1 MIYQKMTMK
10 TQVVSALMA
19 VAVASLSAN
28 AITVDKNTPISVRT
42 MRAIVS
48 ETSVVELPAK
58 AAEIVTAAS
67 EETREKVAVR
77 TVRIFLQN
85 HHSLAPSLVGAIANA
100 APEVAPAITAEAI
113 MLFPESAYSITK
125 AAVAAAPKQ
134 AVLIALRAAQANPS
148 LIGSIRAGIDRG
160 VPALAPQFQQVLATI
175 ASGER
180 VETADLA
187 IITVRVRIGTSS
199 NNQPADLGDLS
210 LNVGG
215 EGSTQQVFAGVI
227 QQVIDVPVVDPIT
240 GIITIEKEV
249 IFSIDTGSV
258 EVPEDLTGQQ
268 TNQFDLIARVLNSGS
283 GFVKEVVIE
292 SYTN

>member
-1 MIYQKMTMK
+1 
-10 TQVVSALMA
+10 MA

-67 EETREKVAVR
+67 EETREKVAIR

-100 APEVAPAITAEAI
+100 APEVAPAVTSEAI

-134 AVLIALRAAQANPS
+134 AVLIALRAAQVNPS
-148 LIGSIRAGIDRG
+148 QIGSIRAGIDRG
-160 VPALAPQFQQVLATI
+160 APALAPQFQQVLATI

-187 IITVRVRIGTSS
+187 ILTVRVRIGTSS
-199 NNQPADLGDLS
+199 STTPADLSDLT

-215 EGSTQQVFAGVI
+215 EGNTQQVFTGVV
-227 QQVIDVPVVDPIT
+227 QTVVEEEVTDPDT
-240 GIITIEKEV
+240 GVVTIEKV
-249 IFSIDTGSV
+249 IVFTIDTGSV
-258 EVPEDLTGQQ
+258 DVPEDLTGQQ
-268 TNQFDLIARVLNSGS
+268 NSNFDLIARVLNTGS
-283 GFVKEVVIE
+283 DFVKEVVIE
-292 SYTN
+292 SYVN

>member
-1 MIYQKMTMK
+1 MK
-10 TQVVSALMA
+10 TRVVSALMA
-19 VAVASLSAN
+19 VAVASLTAN
-28 AITVDKNTPISVRT
+28 AITVDKNAPLSVRT

-58 AAEIVTAAS
+58 AAEIVSAAS

-113 MLFPESAYSITK
+113 TLFPESAYSITK

-134 AVLIALRAAQANPS
+134 AVLIALRAAGANPGH
-148 LIGSIRAGIDRG
+148 IGQIRAGIDRG
-160 VPALAPQFQQVLATI
+160 IPTLAPEFQRVLATL

-180 VETADLA
+180 VETVDLA
-187 IITVRVRIGTSS
+187 VITIRVRIGTSS
-199 NNQPADLGDLS
+199 STTPADVGNLG

-215 EGSTQQVFAGVI
+215 AGATQQVFSGVV
-227 QQVIDVPVVDPIT
+227 QTVVDVPVTDPIT
-240 GIITIEKEV
+240 GIVTIEKEV
-249 IFSIDTGSV
+249 VFTVDTGSV

-268 TNQFDLIARVLNSGS
+268 TSQFDLIARVLNTGS

>member
-1 MIYQKMTMK
+1 MK

-28 AITVDKNTPISVRT
+28 AITVDKNTPLSVKT

-113 MLFPESAYSITK
+113 TLFPESAYSITK
-125 AAVAAAPKQ
+125 AAVAAAPEQ
-134 AVLIALRAAQANPS
+134 AVRIALRAAGANPGH
-148 LIGSIRAGIDRG
+148 IGQIRAGIDRG
-160 VPALAPQFQQVLATI
+160 IPTLAPEFQRILATI
-175 ASGER
+175 GSGER
-180 VETADLA
+180 IETVDLA
-187 IITVRVRIGTSS
+187 ILTVRVRIGTSS
-199 NNQPADLGDLS
+199 NTTPADLTNIA
-210 LNVGG
+210 LNVAGDG
-215 EGSTQQVFAGVI
+215 APQQVFAGVV
-227 QQVIDVPVVDPIT
+227 QTVVEVPVTDPVT

-249 IFSIDTGSV
+249 VFTIDTGSV

-268 TNQFDLIARVLNSGS
+268 SSQFDLIARVLNTGS

>member
-1 MIYQKMTMK
+1 
-10 TQVVSALMA
+10 MA

-28 AITVDKNTPISVRT
+28 AITVDKNTPLSVKT

-77 TVRIFLQN
+77 T
-85 HHSLAPSLVGAIANA
+85 
-100 APEVAPAITAEAI
+100 
-113 MLFPESAYSITK
+113 ITK
-125 AAVAAAPKQ
+125 AAVAAAPEQ
-134 AVLIALRAAQANPS
+134 AVRIALRAAGANPGH
-148 LIGSIRAGIDRG
+148 IGQIRAGIDRG
-160 VPALAPQFQQVLATI
+160 IPTLAPEFQRILATI
-175 ASGER
+175 GSGER
-180 VETADLA
+180 IETVDLA
-187 IITVRVRIGTSS
+187 ILTVRVRIGTSS
-199 NNQPADLGDLS
+199 NTTPADLTNIA
-210 LNVGG
+210 LNVAGDG
-215 EGSTQQVFAGVI
+215 APQQVFAGVV
-227 QQVIDVPVVDPIT
+227 QTVVEVPVTDPVT

-249 IFSIDTGSV
+249 VFTIDTGMV

-268 TNQFDLIARVLNSGS
+268 SNQFDLIARVLNTGS